1 MFSYRALR
9 NGVVAAALTALFS
22 VSAVPAHAQPVRR
35 PSARL
40 VHVAG
45 FGERIW
51 HFLVS
56 LLPQDLRKEGMSID
70 PNGGMNHEGI
80 TIDPNGGLS
89 DEGVL
94 IDPNGR
100 T

>member
-9 NGVVAAALTALFS
+9 NGVVAAVLVALCS
-22 VSAVPAHAQPVRR
+22 VSAVPAQAQPVRR

-45 FGERIW
+45 LGERVW
-51 HFLVS
+51 LFLAS
-56 LLPQDLRKEGMSID
+56 LWPQDLRKEGMSID
-70 PNGGMNHEGI
+70 PNGGKDHEGVS
-80 TIDPNGGLS
+80 IDPNGALS